1 MIIWLAAIGL
11 AGLTQTS
18 TGAEG
23 LVLDF
28 DETPSESADVGTELS
43 FEDEETSTLDFSD
56 DAVEPAE
63 APWLPLAR
71 ANAALEFKTALD
83 TSFDDPLEI
92 VGETQLSL
100 RADLTVDLAEDWTAS
115 ASPRF
120 LFVYGLTAAG
130 ESRSQWYV
138 PIPEAQLKFRRGRFT
153 VRAGTL
159 TFAWGSSDLI
169 APIDVLNPRDL
180 RVNTFGIGDELKLP
194 IPAVEVRAV
203 FGSLVLRAVVQPIF
217 MSSRFH
223 LVGWDT
229 AALPANGSPLS
240 AALADPSATPA
251 TWIDQIGDLAA
262 TPQRPKD
269 PAFTTALR
277 ATFSHNDVQAS
288 LSFIHGYES
297 TPRIFADP
305 DLQDVVARLA
315 VANAA
320 GTGIPTDDPSFLLAL
335 ARLDMATREGQE
347 IFFGR
352 YERRTVL
359 GFDGSWVVDPVAFKL
374 DIAWSPK
381 RTFYQ
386 RDLMSVRQ
394 STLTAVVGAEYAYG
408 EEWSAQVELFDL
420 IAFGLPAGPALAY
433 FEDVDATEADRTLHF
448 PGLAAGLSY
457 RPNAGDVSFELGGF
471 VSFLRHDRGLAP
483 RVSWTFAEHHQ
494 VSGGALWVDGKADG
508 IGGTYDGIDQ
518 VFASYRL
525 SM

>member
-1 MIIWLAAIGL
+1 MIVWLAAIGL

-28 DETPSESADVGTELS
+28 DEASESADIGAELS
-43 FEDEETSTLDFSD
+43 FEDEESSTLDFD
-56 DAVEPAE
+56 DEPPSLESA
-63 APWLPLAR
+63 WLPLAR

-83 TSFDDPLEI
+83 TSFDDPLEV
-92 VGETQLSL
+92 VGETQLPL
-100 RADLTVDLAEDWTAS
+100 RANLTVDLAEDWTAS

-130 ESRSQWYV
+130 DTRSQWYV

-153 VRAGTL
+153 IRAGTL

-203 FGSLVLRAVVQPIF
+203 FGALVLRAVVQPIF

-229 AALPANGSPLS
+229 AALPANGSALS

-277 ATFSHNDVQAS
+277 ATFSHDEIEAS

-297 TPRIFADP
+297 TPRIFANP

-320 GTGIPTDDPSFLLAL
+320 GAGIPTDDPSFLLAL
-335 ARLDMATREGQE
+335 ARLDMATRAGEE
-347 IFFGR
+347 VFFGR
-352 YERRTVL
+352 YERRTVV
-359 GFDGSWVVDPVAFKL
+359 GFDGSWVVDPVALKL
-374 DIAWSPK
+374 DLAWSPQ

-408 EEWSAQVELFDL
+408 EEWSAQVEFFNL

-433 FEDVDATEADRTLHF
+433 FEDVDAVEADRTLHF
-448 PGLAAGLSY
+448 PGIAAGVSY
-457 RPNAGDVSFELGGF
+457 RPDAGDLSFELGGF
-471 VSFLRHDRGLAP
+471 VSLLRHDLGVAP
-483 RVSWTFAEHHQ
+483 RISWTLAEHHQ
-494 VSGGALWVDGKADG
+494 VSGGALFVDGKADG

-525 SM
+525 SL